1 MLREKQSPNYSKEL
15 LIIRK
20 CISSVT
26 KREEKKQKL
35 FETCF
40 LAGIRH
46 LADLYLYLHTG
57 KLYLVIPLK
66 KCSKQLFIP
75 SKKCIFTPNIPLNKC
90 STV

>member
-35 FETCF
+35 FETI
-40 LAGIRH
+40 GVR
-46 LADLYLYLHTG
+46 
-57 KLYLVIPLK
+57 
-66 KCSKQLFIP
+66 
-75 SKKCIFTPNIPLNKC
+75 
-90 STV
+90 